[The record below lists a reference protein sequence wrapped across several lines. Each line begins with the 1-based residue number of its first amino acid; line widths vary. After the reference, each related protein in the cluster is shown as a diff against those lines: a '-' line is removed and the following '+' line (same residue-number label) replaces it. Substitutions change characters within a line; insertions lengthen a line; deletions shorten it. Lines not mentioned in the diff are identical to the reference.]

1 MATLLEDWRNKAY
14 GDGLTKAEQQKLWN
28 EYFALEKGFYEEVLS
43 DPKHVFEGTVKELA
57 EHFNIDI
64 FHFTGVLYDG

>member
-43 DPKHVFEGTVKELA
+43 DPKHVFEGTVRSTSTSTFSILPA
-57 EHFNIDI
+57 SSTVSMI
-64 FHFTGVLYDG
+64 L